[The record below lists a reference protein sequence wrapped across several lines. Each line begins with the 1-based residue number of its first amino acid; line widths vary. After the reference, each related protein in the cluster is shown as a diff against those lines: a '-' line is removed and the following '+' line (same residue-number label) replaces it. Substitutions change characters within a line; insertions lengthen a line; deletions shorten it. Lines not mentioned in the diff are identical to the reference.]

1 MRQPPAIVISRTW
14 TQICTPGSSREGRN
28 RRHYAPI
35 VTARPTGTRIA
46 RIVLARQEDPA
57 RPPARGKRRQ
67 PRDAR
72 GQPIPAPSSMRE
84 AHARSANGAST
95 GIRVGNVGATTQ
107 PDLALRQRKHDLV
120 PPRRPS
126 CSCCLFSLLPLTCGC
141 IISHEVPL
149 CASSNAVAGAL

>member
-95 GIRVGNVGATTQ
+95 GKESMTWCHHA
-107 PDLALRQRKHDLV
+107 DLV
-120 PPRRPS
+120 VRVACFPS
-126 CSCCLFSLLPLTCGC
+126 SPSPVVVLSVTRFPYALQVMLLLVHFRYIATAGI
-141 IISHEVPL
+141 IIS
-149 CASSNAVAGAL
+149 SQAV